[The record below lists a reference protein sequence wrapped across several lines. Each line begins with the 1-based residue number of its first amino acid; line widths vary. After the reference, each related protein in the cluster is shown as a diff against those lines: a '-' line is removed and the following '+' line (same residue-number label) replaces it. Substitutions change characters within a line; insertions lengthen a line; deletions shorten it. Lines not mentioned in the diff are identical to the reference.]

1 MYSKQHMVS
10 YFGFCLGIVIVFC
23 VVIFEQERTIMIK
36 PRYFVKALALYKV
49 FRTYQLNR
57 KDLDKADSLSAHL
70 KAHGEDFKLM
80 VSMAKD
86 TLTGKHKM
94 NKWNMSIIVGTIVY
108 VVSPLDA
115 VPDIIP
121 VLGWLDDVAIVS
133 YALSKL
139 QKEMERYKKEQ
150 QLQPAKI

>member
-1 MYSKQHMVS
+1 MYTKQHVVS
-10 YFGFCLGIVIVFC
+10 YFGFCLGIVIVFY
-23 VVIFEQERTIMIK
+23 VVICEQERTIMIK

-57 KDLDKADSLSAHL
+57 KDLDKADSLSANL

-108 VVSPLDA
+108 VISPLDA

>member
-1 MYSKQHMVS
+1 
-10 YFGFCLGIVIVFC
+10 
-23 VVIFEQERTIMIK
+23 MIK

-49 FRTYQLNR
+49 FRTYQLNK

-70 KAHGEDFKLM
+70 KVHGEDFKLM